1 MNNNEEIIVNVSFI
15 VVFFLLGF
23 CFRGICCNNNNEGV
37 YLDRVIELQ
46 GELDEL
52 ERQTNEVHQDQ
63 RRQINDQQAELREFR
78 YTSTLVVAVPTARKF
93 LHIRHRR
100 WSGDIQRDCGGNPRE
115 HGEAKEA
122 ASRHRGG
129 LG

>member
-63 RRQINDQQAELREFR
+63 RRQINNQQAELREFR
-78 YTSTLVVAVPTARKF
+78 KYKYIGCCCSYCSTSY
-93 LHIRHRR
+93 IRY
-100 WSGDIQRDCGGNPRE
+100 ITCYC
-115 HGEAKEA
+115 
-122 ASRHRGG
+122 
-129 LG
+129 

>member
-1 MNNNEEIIVNVSFI
+1 MKKLLKCFI
-15 VVFFLLGF
+15 YCCFLFIRF

-63 RRQINDQQAELREFR
+63 RRQINNQQAELREFR
-78 YTSTLVVAVPTARKF
+78 NTNTLVVVPTAPPV
-93 LHIRHRR
+93 I
-100 WSGDIQRDCGGNPRE
+100 SGTSPVIAE
-115 HGEAKEA
+115 I
-122 ASRHRGG
+122 
-129 LG
+129 

>member
-15 VVFFLLGF
+15 FVFFLLGF

-63 RRQINDQQAELREFR
+63 RRQINNQQAELREFR
-78 YTSTLVVAVPTARKF
+78 NTSTLVVAVPSAPPVISGTSPVIAREYSSPCF
-93 LHIRHRR
+93 RR
-100 WSGDIQRDCGGNPRE
+100 PRE
-115 HGEAKEA
+115 YRPAGA
-122 ASRHRGG
+122 
-129 LG
+129 

>member
-15 VVFFLLGF
+15 FVFFLLGF

-63 RRQINDQQAELREFR
+63 RRQINNQQAELREFR
-78 YTSTLVVAVPTARKF
+78 NTSTLVVAVPSAPPVISGTSPVIAREYNSPCF
-93 LHIRHRR
+93 RR
-100 WSGDIQRDCGGNPRE
+100 PRE
-115 HGEAKEA
+115 YRPAGA
-122 ASRHRGG
+122 
-129 LG
+129 